1 MKILFLFALVVASLS
16 VTAVAHAE
24 CPLLMQ
30 KRLLLSDK
38 ADLPSSVVQPSD
50 AVGTSQKKQNGTVN
64 VGH

>member
-1 MKILFLFALVVASLS
+1 MKILFLFAIVAASLS

-30 KRLLLSDK
+30 KRMLLSDK
-38 ADLPSSVVQPSD
+38 AQLPSNTVHSSD
-50 AVGTSQKKQNGTVN
+50 SAVSSQSIQNGKVK

>member
-1 MKILFLFALVVASLS
+1 MKILFLFALVAASLS

-38 ADLPSSVVQPSD
+38 AQLPSSSDHSPD
-50 AVGTSQKKQNGTVN
+50 AVANSLKKQNGSVN
-64 VGH
+64 ATH